1 MYTGEFMMNKN
12 KLQCFSIVGYSF
24 ILMFLIQTIVGSLHS
39 LFLVPVTEGLGM
51 ERSAFS
57 LMFTIAGLSGVA
69 SLPVVTK
76 LLQKYPAKYVISL
89 FILMSGG
96 GFAMFSQ
103 ATELWQFFAI
113 AVVMGAGN
121 SGCTLM
127 VASLLI
133 NNWFEDRKGL
143 ALGIGLT
150 GSGFGA
156 ALLSPVV
163 TYLITAF
170 GWRTSYL
177 LCGLTMMI
185 VCIPLTLLLAAVNPA
200 EKNALPYRDGSA
212 KEDTTPVVHEPQGPE
227 MKTIRTKGFF
237 LAFLFGMAGWS
248 FAIGGIH
255 SHFPAYLNDVG
266 HTAQFVAMVYS
277 VEAVSLVI
285 GKIAAGMI
293 FDAKGSKAGLFFM
306 GGTFGLGLVLL
317 LLAKQPVLAM
327 LFAVAYGCGI
337 SFSSV
342 GIPSLIGAFFGQ
354 RSYAEIL
361 SVVNM
366 AYILGASFGPFVSGL
381 AFDALGSYRIIWLVY
396 LTLFA
401 VSAVMLWMV
410 KNHLDKHYDGVWFS
424 SKHR

>member
-1 MYTGEFMMNKN
+1 MTKN
-12 KLQCFSIVGYSF
+12 TLRCFSIVGYSF

-76 LLQKYPAKYVISL
+76 LLQKYPAKYVISA
-89 FILMSGG
+89 FILMTGG
-96 GFAMFSQ
+96 GFALFSQ

-163 TYLITAF
+163 THMLTVF
-170 GWRTSYL
+170 GWRISYL
-177 LCGLTMMI
+177 ICGLTMLFI
-185 VCIPLTLLLAAVNPA
+185 CIPLTILLAAVNPE
-200 EKNALPYRDGSA
+200 EKHALPYRGGSA
-212 KEDTTPVVHEPQGPE
+212 KDDIAPALREPQGPD
-227 MKTIRTKGFF
+227 MKAIRTKGFF
-237 LAFLFGMAGWS
+237 WAFLFGMAGWS

-255 SHFPAYLNDVG
+255 SHFPAYLTDVG
-266 HTAQFVAMVYS
+266 HSAQFVAMVYS
-277 VEAVSLVI
+277 VEAVSLVA

-293 FDAKGSKAGLFFM
+293 FDAKGSKAGLLFM
-306 GGTFGLGLVLL
+306 AGTFGLGLVLL
-317 LLAKQPVLAM
+317 LLAGEPVLAV
-327 LFAVAYGCGI
+327 LFAISYGCGI

-342 GIPSLIGAFFGQ
+342 GIPSLIGGFFGQ
-354 RSYAEIL
+354 KSYADIL
-361 SVVNM
+361 GIVNM

-381 AFDALGSYRIIWLVY
+381 AFDALGSYRLIWMVY
-396 LTLFA
+396 LALFS
-401 VSAVMLWMV
+401 VSALILWAV
-410 KNHLDKHYDGVWFS
+410 KCHLDKRYKDEWFGV
-424 SKHR
+424 

>member
-1 MYTGEFMMNKN
+1 MNKN
-12 KLQCFSIVGYSF
+12 TLRCFSMVGYSF

-57 LMFTIAGLSGVA
+57 LMFTIAGFAGVA

-76 LLQKYPAKYVISL
+76 LLQKYPAKYIISV
-89 FILMSGG
+89 FILMTGG

-103 ATELWQFFAI
+103 ATELWHFFAI

-150 GSGFGA
+150 GSGVGA

-163 TYLITAF
+163 TWLITSY
-170 GWRTSYL
+170 GWRTAYL
-177 LCGLTMMI
+177 TCGLVI
-185 VCIPLTLLLAAVNPA
+185 LAVCIPLTLLLASINPA
-200 EKNALPYRDGSA
+200 EKNAHPYRDGSA
-212 KEDTTPVVHEPQGPE
+212 KENSKPVSSEPQGP
-227 MKTIRTKGFF
+227 KLSDIRTKWFF
-237 LAFLFGMAGWS
+237 FAFLFGMAGWS

-255 SHFPAYLNDVG
+255 SHFPAYLSDVG
-266 HTAQFVAMVYS
+266 HSAQFVAMVYS
-277 VEAVSLVI
+277 VEAVSLVV

-306 GGTFGLGLVLL
+306 GGTFALGLVLL
-317 LLAKQPVLAM
+317 LLAQQPALAV
-327 LFAVAYGCGI
+327 LFAISYGCGI

-342 GIPSLIGAFFGQ
+342 GIPSLIGGFFGQ
-354 RSYAEIL
+354 RSYADIL
-361 SVVNM
+361 GVVNM

-381 AFDALGSYRIIWLVY
+381 AFDALGSYRLIWMVY
-396 LTLFA
+396 LILFA
-401 VSAVMLWMV
+401 VSAMMLWVV
-410 KNHLDKHYDGVWFS
+410 KTHLEKRYDSIWFS
-424 SKHR
+424 SK

>member
-1 MYTGEFMMNKN
+1 MNKN
-12 KLQCFSIVGYSF
+12 KIKCFSIVGYSF
-24 ILMFLIQTIVGSLHS
+24 VLMFLIQTIVGSLHS

-57 LMFTIAGLSGVA
+57 LMFTIAGFAGVA

-89 FILMSGG
+89 FILMTGG
-96 GFAMFSQ
+96 GFTMFSQ
-103 ATELWQFFAI
+103 ATELWHFFAI

-163 TYLITAF
+163 THLLTTY

-177 LCGLTMMI
+177 LCGLTMLA
-185 VCIPLTLLLAAVNPA
+185 VCVPLTLIFASINPA
-200 EKNALPYRDGSA
+200 EKNAQPYRDGSSK
-212 KEDTTPVVHEPQGPE
+212 KEDKPVNNEPQGPE
-227 MKTIRTKGFF
+227 MKAIRTKGFF
-237 LAFLFGMAGWS
+237 VAFLFGMAGWS

-255 SHFPAYLNDVG
+255 SHFPAYLTDVG

-277 VEAVSLVI
+277 VEAVSLVV

-306 GGTFGLGLVLL
+306 AGTFALGLVLL
-317 LLAKQPVLAM
+317 LLAKQPALAV

-342 GIPSLIGAFFGQ
+342 GIPSLIGGFFGQ
-354 RSYAEIL
+354 KSYAEIL

-366 AYILGASFGPFVSGL
+366 AYILGASFGPFISGL
-381 AFDALGSYRIIWLVY
+381 AFDALGSYRIIWMVY
-396 LTLFA
+396 LALFT
-401 VSAVMLWMV
+401 VSAVILWLV
-410 KNHLDKHYDGVWFS
+410 KTHLEKHYDDVWFAA
-424 SKHR
+424 KQK

>member
-1 MYTGEFMMNKN
+1 MTKN
-12 KLQCFSIVGYSF
+12 TLRCFSIVGYSF
-24 ILMFLIQTIVGSLHS
+24 ILMFLMQTIVGSLHS

-57 LMFTIAGLSGVA
+57 LMFTISGLSGVA

-76 LLQKYPAKYVISL
+76 LLQKYPARIVVSVS
-89 FILMSGG
+89 ILMSGG

-163 TYLITAF
+163 THLITVY
-170 GWRTSYL
+170 GWRTAYL
-177 LCGLTMMI
+177 LCGIVMLA
-185 VCIPLTLLLAAVNPA
+185 VCIPLTLLLAAVSPA
-200 EKNALPYRDGSA
+200 EKNARPYRDGSG
-212 KEDTTPVVHEPQGPE
+212 KETENTTEISKPEGPE
-227 MKTIRTKGFF
+227 LKAIRGKGFF
-237 LAFLFGMAGWS
+237 WMFLIGMAGWS

-255 SHFPAYLNDVG
+255 SHFPAYLTDVG

-277 VEAVSLVI
+277 VEAVSLII

-293 FDAKGSKAGLFFM
+293 FDAKGSKAGLLFM
-306 GGTFGLGLVLL
+306 AGTFALGLVLL
-317 LLAKQPVLAM
+317 LMAEQPVLAV
-327 LFAVAYGCGI
+327 LFAVSYGCGI

-342 GIPSLIGAFFGQ
+342 GIPSLIGGFFGQ
-354 RSYAEIL
+354 KSYADIL
-361 SVVNM
+361 GIVNM
-366 AYILGASFGPFVSGL
+366 AYILGASFGPFVSGM
-381 AFDALGSYRIIWLVY
+381 AFDALGSYRIIWMVY
-396 LTLFA
+396 LVLFS
-401 VSAVMLWMV
+401 VSAVLLWLV
-410 KNHLDKHYDGVWFS
+410 KSHLDKRYNSLWFCS
-424 SKHR
+424 EMQE

>member
-1 MYTGEFMMNKN
+1 MNKN
-12 KLQCFSIVGYSF
+12 MLRCFSIVGYSF
-24 ILMFLIQTIVGSLHS
+24 TLMFLIQTIVGSLHS

-76 LLQKYPAKYVISL
+76 LLQKYPAKYVISA
-89 FILMSGG
+89 FILMTG
-96 GFAMFSQ
+96 GFALFSQ

-163 TYLITAF
+163 THMLTVF
-170 GWRTSYL
+170 GWRISYL
-177 LCGLTMMI
+177 FCGLTMLFI
-185 VCIPLTLLLAAVNPA
+185 CIPLTLLLAAVNPE
-200 EKNALPYRDGSA
+200 EKHALPYRDGSA
-212 KEDTTPVVHEPQGPE
+212 KDDIAPALREPQGPD
-227 MKTIRTKGFF
+227 MKAIRTKGFF
-237 LAFLFGMAGWS
+237 WAFLFGMAGWS

-255 SHFPAYLNDVG
+255 SHFPAYLTDVG
-266 HTAQFVAMVYS
+266 HSAQFVAMVYS
-277 VEAVSLVI
+277 VEAVSLVA

-293 FDAKGSKAGLFFM
+293 FDAKGSKAGLLFM

-317 LLAKQPVLAM
+317 LLAGEPVLAV
-327 LFAVAYGCGI
+327 LFAISYGCGI

-342 GIPSLIGAFFGQ
+342 GIPSLIGGFFGQ
-354 RSYAEIL
+354 KSYADIL
-361 SVVNM
+361 GIVNM

-381 AFDALGSYRIIWLVY
+381 AFDVLGSYRLIWMVY
-396 LTLFA
+396 LALFSASALILWA
-401 VSAVMLWMV
+401 V
-410 KNHLDKHYDGVWFS
+410 KRHLDKRYKDVWFEM
-424 SKHR
+424 

>member
-1 MYTGEFMMNKN
+1 MSNNKW
-12 KLQCFSIVGYSF
+12 KCFQIVGYCF

-57 LMFTIAGLSGVA
+57 LMFTIAGFAGVA

-89 FILMSGG
+89 FILMTGG
-96 GFAMFSQ
+96 GFTMFSQ
-103 ATELWQFFAI
+103 ATELWHFFAI

-163 TYLITAF
+163 THLLTTY

-177 LCGLTMMI
+177 LCGLTMLA
-185 VCIPLTLLLAAVNPA
+185 VCVPLTLIFASINPA
-200 EKNALPYRDGSA
+200 EKNAQPYRDGSA
-212 KEDTTPVVHEPQGPE
+212 KKDDKPVNTETQGPE
-227 MKTIRTKGFF
+227 MKAIRTKGFF
-237 LAFLFGMAGWS
+237 VAFLFGMAGWS

-255 SHFPAYLNDVG
+255 SHFPAY
-266 HTAQFVAMVYS
+266 
-277 VEAVSLVI
+277 
-285 GKIAAGMI
+285 
-293 FDAKGSKAGLFFM
+293 
-306 GGTFGLGLVLL
+306 
-317 LLAKQPVLAM
+317 
-327 LFAVAYGCGI
+327 
-337 SFSSV
+337 
-342 GIPSLIGAFFGQ
+342 
-354 RSYAEIL
+354 
-361 SVVNM
+361 
-366 AYILGASFGPFVSGL
+366 
-381 AFDALGSYRIIWLVY
+381 
-396 LTLFA
+396 
-401 VSAVMLWMV
+401 
-410 KNHLDKHYDGVWFS
+410 
-424 SKHR
+424 